1 MKPLL
6 TPFALIVF
14 LSSLLMLGPNGARP
28 DEVRVG
34 TDKVESLTPE
44 QARALVEKFPGVDI
58 QVKFK
63 MGRHSF
69 RKSLPLNGL
78 KTLDAATARV
88 LSNYRGPL
96 ILCGLTALDA
106 DVLKAFKKPGT
117 GGDYRSGAE
126 GLFDWFRYH
135 EGSVLHVDG
144 LKTLDA
150 KTATALVD
158 VWGHTWSGILT
169 HLEKLEIDTAKVLAG
184 YRGDLVL
191 NGLPA
196 LDPDVAKVLVAG
208 DRSFLG
214 LDGLEV
220 LEADTAKALAEFKGH
235 FLSLGGLMEIDADT
249 ATAFAG
255 FKQTLG
261 LNGLTTLNTDA
272 AKALVDFKGQG
283 LLLDGLTTLDAETA
297 EAVAGFKG
305 HHLCLNGLTVLDAT
319 TGKRL
324 AGFKGV
330 NLCLNG
336 LTALDADSAKALA
349 ERKGGCLFLNGL
361 TTLDAET
368 AKALVEFKGI
378 SLSLNG
384 LTALDADTAEA
395 LAGFKGH
402 ILHLHGLT
410 ALDADTA
417 KALAELQGALTV
429 QQAVRESFAMRYPLT
444 PNTALGLAAVWSGD
458 LSFITAL
465 DSRDSVA
472 IAQALAKRPG
482 PLSIRN
488 LKKISPK
495 TLTALLKKQDVQ
507 IPLLETLELIQE
519 PDGSVTEDFIVPDW
533 LSERESRLKDSPV
546 NGTSATVFRLTDCP

>member
-6 TPFALIVF
+6 TPFALIVV

-28 DEVRVG
+28 DEVPVG
-34 TDKVESLTPE
+34 TDKFESLTPE
-44 QARALVEKFPGVDI
+44 QARTLVEKFPGVDI

-96 ILCGLTALDA
+96 ILCGLTTLDA

-117 GGDYRSGAE
+117 GGDYRSGGG

-158 VWGHTWSGILT
+158 VWGHTWSGILA
-169 HLEKLEIDTAKVLAG
+169 HLEKLDIDTAKVLAG
-184 YRGDLVL
+184 YRGHLVL

-196 LDPDVAKVLVAG
+196 LDADVAKVLVAG

-235 FLSLGGLMEIDADT
+235 TLSLGGLTKIDADT

-255 FKQTLG
+255 FKHTLG

-272 AKALVDFKGQG
+272 AKALVDFKGEG

-349 ERKGGCLFLNGL
+349 ERQGGFLFLNGL
-361 TTLDAET
+361 TT
-368 AKALVEFKGI
+368 
-378 SLSLNG
+378 
-384 LTALDADTAEA
+384 LDADTAEA

-402 ILHLHGLT
+402 ILHLDGLT

-429 QQAVRESFAMRYPLT
+429 QPAVRDSFAMRNPLT

-482 PLSIRN
+482 PLAIRN

-533 LSERESRLKDSPV
+533 LSERESRLQQEQKAELSNAADS
-546 NGTSATVFRLTDCP
+546 R